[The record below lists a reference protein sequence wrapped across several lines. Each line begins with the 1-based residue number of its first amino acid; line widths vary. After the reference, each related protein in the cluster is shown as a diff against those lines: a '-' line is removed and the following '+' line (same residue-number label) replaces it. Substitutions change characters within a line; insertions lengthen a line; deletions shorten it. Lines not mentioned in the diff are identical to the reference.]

1 MSLTW
6 MPVAP
11 DLNAKGAF
19 ISLNQLK
26 NADNLKPAKLEAG
39 DESFTQFKV
48 FQKQLSTSTAVEL
61 GVAPI
66 GSGSTS
72 IKSFTFIYEAMIYSD
87 KIVDQ
92 AIGDVI
98 YGTRWGA
105 GLRVSLKVSDIK
117 GSFNVGFGAIAA
129 SSEVGL
135 AKVEYEISGIG
146 ISNGEILKVLPGP
159 GDFNYESYRKILT
172 GADKVKKYIADNH
185 DELSPKPF
193 QILIK
198 EPISMDPMQKSKSV
212 LYAINCI
219 IDRKSL
225 NECLTTGTT
234 YNSEVLE
241 YVYQQFGITSL
252 DQKPSINDKR
262 EARNWLDV

>member
-1 MSLTW
+1 MSLTC

-11 DLNAKGAF
+11 DLNAHGAF
-19 ISLNQLK
+19 ISLNQFK
-26 NADNLKPAKLEAG
+26 NSNDLTPVKLEES
-39 DESFTQFKV
+39 DENFTQFKV
-48 FQKQLSTSTAVEL
+48 FQKQLSTNTAVEL

-72 IKSFTFIYEAMIYSD
+72 FKSFTFIYEAMIYSD

-92 AIGDVI
+92 AIGDII

-146 ISNGEILKVLPGP
+146 ITNGEILKVLPGP
-159 GDFNYESYRKILT
+159 GDFNYESYKKILT

-212 LYAINCI
+212 LYAVKCI
-219 IDRKSL
+219 VDRKSL
-225 NECLTTGTT
+225 TECLTNGTI
-234 YNSEVLE
+234 YNSEILE
-241 YVYQQFGITSL
+241 YVYQQFGIISP
-252 DQKPSINDKR
+252 DQKPSSDDKR
-262 EARNWLDV
+262 DARNWLDL